1 VQSVPVNPV
10 AVDINQQAGRLVQS
24 GQLDAAA
31 QVLERGLR
39 IVPKDAS
46 LWSHLAAVRL
56 QQGHYGQAR
65 SLAAKSNGLA
75 AGNTTVIR
83 NNQYIINTAQRAEQ
97 R

>member
-1 VQSVPVNPV
+1 MQRAPVNPV

-46 LWSHLAAVRL
+46 LWSHLATVRL
-56 QQGHYGQAR
+56 QQKHYGQAR
-65 SLAAKSNGLA
+65 SLAAKSNSLA
-75 AGNTTVIR
+75 GGNTTVIR
-83 NNQYIINTAQRAEQ
+83 NNQRIMDAAQRGEQ
-97 R
+97 Q